1 MSIDRAFGI
10 QPVDGERA
18 YKLAGPLDLSSHMA
32 LTELVEELVRSPGD
46 ITFDLSEVTFM
57 DSSGL
62 RVILD
67 ACRDLADQG
76 SVRLVNP
83 VGQVEKLLRLTDA
96 PNALPNLEVV
106 RSEV

>member
-1 MSIDRAFGI
+1 MSDRSFAI
-10 QPVDGERA
+10 EPLEGERT
-18 YKLAGPLDLSSHMA
+18 YRLVGPLDLPSHMA
-32 LTELVEELVRSPGD
+32 LTELMEELVRTPGD
-46 ITFDLSEVTFM
+46 ITLDVSGVTFM

-67 ACRDLADQG
+67 ACRDLAAGG

-83 VGQVEKLLRLTDA
+83 TGQVKKLLRLTDA

-106 RSEV
+106 GSAV